1 MLAAA
6 GNDSQ
11 AAREA
16 LSSLCQTYW
25 YPLYAYLR
33 RRGLGPEDA
42 RDLTQ
47 GSSRRSSSGRTLR
60 GFVRI
65 GADSALPSGV
75 AEALPL
81 QLVGT

>member
-1 MLAAA
+1 MPFETTQWSLVLAAA

-25 YPLYAYLR
+25 YPLYAYV
-33 RRGLGPEDA
+33 RRGGADADDA

-47 GSSRRSSSGRTLR
+47 GFLTSLIERRD
-60 GFVRI
+60 F
-65 GADSALPSGV
+65 
-75 AEALPL
+75 
-81 QLVGT
+81 